1 MANDEQTR
9 TVAVVTFFY
18 QGEYLSSLVFDNTET
33 GDAAIATLQE
43 ILDFQE
49 AGLSFRCEIKPLYDA
64 QSILREM
71 DAWKEG
77 FVRPQGTILKLMR
90 IIGAMK
96 SN

>member
-18 QGEYLSSLVFDNTET
+18 KEQYLSSLVFDDTET
-33 GDAAIATLQE
+33 GDTVMATLQK
-43 ILDFQE
+43 ILDFRE
-49 AGLSFRCEIKPLYDA
+49 AGLSFRCELYDA

-90 IIGAMK
+90 IIEAMK

>member
-18 QGEYLSSLVFDNTET
+18 KGEYLSSLVFDDTET
-33 GDAAIATLQE
+33 GDAAIATLQ
-43 ILDFQE
+43 
-49 AGLSFRCEIKPLYDA
+49 
-64 QSILREM
+64 EM

-90 IIGAMK
+90 IIEAMK

>member
-18 QGEYLSSLVFDNTET
+18 KGEYLSSLVFDDTET

-49 AGLSFRCEIKPLYDA
+49 AGLSFRCTMHSLSCRKWTLGRRD
-64 QSILREM
+64 SSVRRERFSNSC
-71 DAWKEG
+71 G
-77 FVRPQGTILKLMR
+77 SSRP
-90 IIGAMK
+90 
-96 SN
+96 

>member
-18 QGEYLSSLVFDNTET
+18 QGEYLSSLVFDDTET
-33 GDAAIATLQE
+33 GDTVMATLQK

-49 AGLSFRCEIKPLYDA
+49 AGRSFRCEIKKLYDA
-64 QSILREM
+64 QSILQEM

-90 IIGAMK
+90 IIEAMK

>member
-18 QGEYLSSLVFDNTET
+18 KEQYLSSLVFDDTET
-33 GDAAIATLQE
+33 GDTVMATLQK
-43 ILDFQE
+43 IFDFWE

-90 IIGAMK
+90 IIEAMK

>member
-18 QGEYLSSLVFDNTET
+18 KGEYLSSLVFDNTET

-43 ILDFQE
+43 ILDFRRP
-49 AGLSFRCEIKPLYDA
+49 AYRSGARSNRCTTRSLSCGKWMLGRSDCF
-64 QSILREM
+64 
-71 DAWKEG
+71 
-77 FVRPQGTILKLMR
+77 RPQGTILKLMR
-90 IIGAMK
+90 IIEAMK

>member
-18 QGEYLSSLVFDNTET
+18 KGEYLSSLVFDNTET

-77 FVRPQGTILKLMR
+77 FSNSCGSSRP
-90 IIGAMK
+90 
-96 SN
+96 